1 MAISDLF
8 KSTEQ
13 RELEKK
19 RELRKKQHEAERGI
33 DNMGDRIKEL
43 EKQKSAIWGKAIQA
57 TKAGQKTEAARLV
70 QQFKAL
76 GVQISRIDK
85 QRIVAQSRLTSV
97 ATAGDI
103 GAVTG
108 IIADLAKGQNIDA
121 TLIEGNL
128 DQINEVSD
136 DIRDV
141 NQVIDK
147 AYEKDM
153 DRVAAE
159 AEQVN
164 AETADAELMA
174 ALEREAAAEVSGG
187 KVVINVGK
195 ESAVETGDIDD
206 GVSRLNARL
215 AKLEGNA

>member
-1 MAISDLF
+1 MAFSDLF
-8 KSTEQ
+8 KSTAQ

-153 DRVAAE
+153 DRVASE

-164 AETADAELMA
+164 AETADVELMA